1 MKKIETFQNF
11 LNENLG
17 TAQNEFGTFFVKMLA
32 VRDQGHIFH
41 WQTYSYARHKA
52 FGKTYDT
59 LEDLIDTFVEEAM
72 GKYGRFTL
80 DGETNTIQLA
90 NLKELKPEAMLDTII
105 SALNQFSEQFEET
118 DTNLLNVRDE
128 MLGAINKLKY
138 LLTLE

>member
-1 MKKIETFQNF
+1 MNINSNINLF
-11 LNENLG
+11 LGLQ
-17 TAQNEFGTFFVKMLA
+17 AQL
-32 VRDQGHIFH
+32 RIFH
-41 WQTYSYARHKA
+41 WQTKGYARHNA
-52 FGKTYDT
+52 FGVTYDT

-105 SALNQFSEQFEET
+105 SALNQFSEQFEES
-118 DTNLLNVRDE
+118 DTNLLNLRDE
-128 MLGAINKLKY
+128 MLGSINKLKY